1 MANFTHKR
9 TTTETMKIAGILNTA
24 SMMIEVDGEPKK
36 LSTLLSVFDGFSI
49 EVNIKIKDEEDLS
62 EPTEVASDEDVLN
75 G

>member
-1 MANFTHKR
+1 
-9 TTTETMKIAGILNTA
+9 MKIAGILDTA

-62 EPTEVASDEDVLN
+62 EPTEVTSDEDVLN